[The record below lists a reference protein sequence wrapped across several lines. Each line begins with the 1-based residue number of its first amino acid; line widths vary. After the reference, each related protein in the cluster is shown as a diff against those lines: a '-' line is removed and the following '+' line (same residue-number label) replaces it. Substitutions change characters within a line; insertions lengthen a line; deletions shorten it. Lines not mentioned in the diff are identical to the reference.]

1 MSIKPTTDKVVS
13 VVLYSV
19 SCWLESA
26 RDSLRNL
33 RFIVSKHY
41 KHENDCIIKRLDLKG
56 VWDNPN
62 TECLL
67 GLFCRRQKE
76 EKGLK
81 KAKPEVRANSLN

>member
-1 MSIKPTTDKVVS
+1 MKMT
-13 VVLYSV
+13 
-19 SCWLESA
+19 
-26 RDSLRNL
+26 
-33 RFIVSKHY
+33 IV
-41 KHENDCIIKRLDLKG
+41 KRLDLKC